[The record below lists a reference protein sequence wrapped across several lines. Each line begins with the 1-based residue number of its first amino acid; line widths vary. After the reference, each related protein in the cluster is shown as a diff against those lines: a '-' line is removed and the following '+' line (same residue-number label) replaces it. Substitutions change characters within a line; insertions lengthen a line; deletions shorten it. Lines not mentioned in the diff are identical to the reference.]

1 MLTASPQVWGEQ
13 TDVHESAD
21 WYDSMYII
29 VWGANIAMTRTPD
42 AHFLSEVRYRG
53 AKVVVITSDYT
64 DVTKFADLWIPPK
77 PGTDTAFRW
86 SLDKYMQ
93 MSPHYND
100 ISGDALMNRLE
111 EMDYQGFR
119 ILIH

>member
-29 VWGANIAMTRTPD
+29 VWGTNIAMT
-42 AHFLSEVRYRG
+42 
-53 AKVVVITSDYT
+53 
-64 DVTKFADLWIPPK
+64 
-77 PGTDTAFRW
+77 
-86 SLDKYMQ
+86 
-93 MSPHYND
+93 
-100 ISGDALMNRLE
+100 MNRLE
-111 EMDYQGFR
+111 EVDYQGFR